1 MQFFS
6 TRDQNRKVTSSEAIA
21 QGLSNEGGLF
31 VPESFPQ
38 VDVKALCELDYPAM
52 AAAVIKEYLTDY
64 SQDFL
69 TEAAHKTYGEAF
81 GGKAGYLAPVEGDTY
96 ALELWHGPT
105 CAFKDYALQLMPKL
119 LVEAKKNLG
128 RTEKTLILVAT
139 SGDTGKAALDGYHD
153 IPGVEI
159 AVFYPTGG
167 TSEIQRLQMATQ
179 EGANVAVYAVRG
191 NFDDAQT
198 GVKKVFGDPAIAAE
212 LAKRNIRLS
221 SANSINI
228 GRLVPQIVYYFNA
241 YKSLL
246 DRKAIKL
253 GQEVSYIVPTGNF
266 GDIFAGWLARAM
278 GLPVGRLICASNEN
292 DVLTEFLNTGRYN
305 KKRDFMRT
313 TSPSMDILVSSNLE
327 RLLYFVCGPEKT
339 ARYMEELRTK
349 GEYQLEEDDLL
360 EIQGVFGCASVN
372 SNESAEVINRVFR
385 ENNYLMDPHTAVA
398 WGAMEKLVAS
408 GELKKDEAKV
418 VLSTASPYKFS
429 RSMLEALGQTGGESD
444 HENMKKLQ
452 DYTGVKAPEALSSL
466 FEKKVIHK
474 DVIEAGQMKEYV
486 IEAAEAG
493 RRIRNG
499 Q

>member
-1 MQFFS
+1 M
-6 TRDQNRKVTSSEAIA
+6 VTQPA
-21 QGLSNEGGLF
+21 SN
-31 VPESFPQ
+31 VRACA
-38 VDVKALCELDYPAM
+38 VK
-52 AAAVIKEYLTDY
+52 
-64 SQDFL
+64 
-69 TEAAHKTYGEAF
+69 
-81 GGKAGYLAPVEGDTY
+81 
-96 ALELWHGPT
+96 
-105 CAFKDYALQLMPKL
+105 
-119 LVEAKKNLG
+119 
-128 RTEKTLILVAT
+128 
-139 SGDTGKAALDGYHD
+139 
-153 IPGVEI
+153 
-159 AVFYPTGG
+159 
-167 TSEIQRLQMATQ
+167 
-179 EGANVAVYAVRG
+179 G
-191 NFDDAQT
+191 NFDDAQR
-198 GVKKVFGDPAIAAE
+198 GVKEIFQEVEEPAE
-212 LAKRNIRLS
+212 GVSLS

-466 FEKKVIHK
+466 FEKEVIHK

-486 IEAAEAG
+486 IEATEAG

>member
-1 MQFFS
+1 MKNYVS
-6 TRDQNRKVTSSEAIA
+6 TRNPEVKATPA
-21 QGLSNEGGLF
+21 QAVLKGLAPDGGLF
-31 VPESFPQ
+31 VPDDLDSIKVNMQAMMNMSYREMARVVFGLFFPDLGDKTLASILEKSYENKF
-38 VDVKALCELDYPAM
+38 DVPE
-52 AAAVIKEYLTDY
+52 
-64 SQDFL
+64 
-69 TEAAHKTYGEAF
+69 
-81 GGKAGYLAPVEGDTY
+81 LAPLVPVSDSY
-96 ALELWHGPT
+96 VLELFHGPT
-105 CAFKDYALQLMPKL
+105 CAFKDVALSALPNLMTASARHENFQK
-119 LVEAKKNLG
+119 
-128 RTEKTLILVAT
+128 RILILVAT
-139 SGDTGKAALDGYHD
+139 SGDTGSAALTGFSN
-153 IPGVEI
+153 VEGTD
-159 AVFYPTGG
+159 ALVFYPETGI
-167 TSEIQRLQMATQ
+167 SHSQRLQMVTQ
-179 EGANVAVYAVRG
+179 PASNVRACAVKG
-191 NFDDAQT
+191 NFDDAQR
-198 GVKKVFGDPAIAAE
+198 GVKEIFQEVEEPAE
-212 LAKRNIRLS
+212 GVSLS

-466 FEKKVIHK
+466 FEKEVIHK

>member
-1 MQFFS
+1 MKNYVS
-6 TRDQNRKVTSSEAIA
+6 TRNPEVKATPA
-21 QGLSNEGGLF
+21 QAVLKGLAPDGGLF
-31 VPESFPQ
+31 VPDDLDSIKVNMQAMMNMSYREMARVVFGLFFPDLGDKTLASILEKSYENKF
-38 VDVKALCELDYPAM
+38 DVPE
-52 AAAVIKEYLTDY
+52 
-64 SQDFL
+64 
-69 TEAAHKTYGEAF
+69 
-81 GGKAGYLAPVEGDTY
+81 LAPLVPVSDSY
-96 ALELWHGPT
+96 VLELFHGPT
-105 CAFKDYALQLMPKL
+105 CAFKDVALSALPNLMTASALHENFQK
-119 LVEAKKNLG
+119 
-128 RTEKTLILVAT
+128 RILILVAT
-139 SGDTGKAALDGYHD
+139 SGDTGSAALTGFSN
-153 IPGVEI
+153 VEGTD
-159 AVFYPTGG
+159 ALVFYPETGI
-167 TSEIQRLQMATQ
+167 SQSQRLQMVTQ
-179 EGANVAVYAVRG
+179 PASNVMACAVKG
-191 NFDDAQT
+191 NFDDAQR
-198 GVKKVFGDPAIAAE
+198 GVKEIFQEVEEPAE
-212 LAKRNIRLS
+212 GVSLS

-466 FEKKVIHK
+466 FEKEVIHK